1 MTADDPVP
9 PPEPQAD
16 PLPASLVRAVDLL
29 RCPVCGA
36 EGLTASARRSRVGGL
51 TCPEGHHWDAAR
63 QGVVNL
69 LTGAG
74 TRFTPDTAAMVE
86 ARDRF
91 LGAGHYAPIAQAVAD
106 AATRGRT
113 SAGMQPQAPAQAP
126 TPTPTET
133 SARHLAQQQPEDPRN
148 APVAVLDAGAGTGYY
163 LAAVLDALAAEHA
176 GGDAALAAVP
186 PGADSRT
193 AAGTGP
199 EVGAAGITAI
209 GTDLSPV
216 ALRRLAR
223 AAPAA
228 LPLVWDTWRPLP
240 VRDAAVDVVLAVF
253 APRNL
258 PEFARV
264 LTPDGVLVLVTPRPG
279 HLAELRALTGMLA
292 VEPDKEDRLH
302 HALAGHFTPADERDV
317 DVPMDLTT
325 ADAADAAFMGPAGH
339 HARAEELAGRLADVM
354 TPIRVTARVTVHTL
368 RPQTHPT
375 D

>member
-1 MTADDPVP
+1 M
-9 PPEPQAD
+9 
-16 PLPASLVRAVDLL
+16 VRAVDLL
-29 RCPVCGA
+29 RCPVCEA
-36 EGLTASARRSRVGGL
+36 QGLTASARRSRVGGL

-91 LGAGHYAPIAQAVAD
+91 LGAGHYAPVAQAVAD
-106 AATRGRT
+106 AATRGGT
-113 SAGMQPQAPAQAP
+113 SA
-126 TPTPTET
+126 
-133 SARHLAQQQPEDPRN
+133 
-148 APVAVLDAGAGTGYY
+148 VAVLDAGAGTGYY
-163 LAAVLDALAAEHA
+163 LAAVLDALTAEP
-176 GGDAALAAVP
+176 ALASESTD
-186 PGADSRT
+186 ADSRT
-193 AAGTGP
+193 EAGTGP
-199 EVGAAGITAI
+199 EAGPASVTAI

-223 AAPAA
+223 AAPTA

-279 HLAELRALTGMLA
+279 HLAELRELTGMLA
-292 VEPDKEDRLH
+292 VEPGKEERLH
-302 HALAGHFTPADERDV
+302 HALTGHFTVVDEREV
-317 DVPMDLTT
+317 DVPLDLTT

-339 HARAEELAGRLADVM
+339 HASADELAGRLADVS

-368 RPQTHPT
+368 RPQAHPT